1 MVVNQ
6 TDSKCRLC
14 GKTLRGR
21 SNNQNRYYW
30 SVVLGLIAEETGH
43 TTEELHEFLKSMFLP
58 RTFIQVGKREREIV
72 KSTTDLSTA
81 DMEGF
86 LTRVRVFA
94 SQELNVF
101 IPLPNEAPL

>member
-1 MVVNQ
+1 MT
-6 TDSKCRLC
+6 TDQKCPMC
-14 GKTLRGR
+14 GRGGKPR
-21 SNNQNRYYW
+21 SSRQNRYLWGIVYA
-30 SVVLGLIAEETGH
+30 LIAEETGH
-43 TTEELHEFLKSMFLP
+43 STEELHEFFKSMFLP

-72 KSTTDLSTA
+72 KSTTDLSTT
-81 DMEGF
+81 DMENY